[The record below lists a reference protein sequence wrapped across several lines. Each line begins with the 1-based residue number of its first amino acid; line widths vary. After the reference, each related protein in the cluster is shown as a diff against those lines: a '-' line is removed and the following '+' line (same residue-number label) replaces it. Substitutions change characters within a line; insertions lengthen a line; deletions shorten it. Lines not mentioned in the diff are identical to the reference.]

1 MTSLEQIAAEQKQY
15 EDALQEELALDKSTM
30 HKPQKVQLDTTLVK
44 DGRTIHLRR
53 DEHYFQSQP
62 LLEPFIDALNAKVR
76 VDDVDYENQKA
87 TVTFLDNS
95 DHKMTI
101 DCDEL
106 LSQEYLCESDVVSP
120 RSQITEHFAPLMGD
134 FARVLGEAA
143 TKD

>member
-1 MTSLEQIAAEQKQY
+1 MASLEQIVAEQKQY
-15 EDALQEELALDKSTM
+15 EDSLREELTLDKSTR

-44 DGRTIHLRR
+44 DGHTIHLRR
-53 DEHYFQSQP
+53 DERYFQTQP

-76 VDDVDYENQKA
+76 VDEVDYENQKA

-95 DHKMTI
+95 AHKMTL

-106 LSQEYLCESDVVSP
+106 LSQEYLCESDVASP
-120 RSQITEHFAPLMGD
+120 RTRITEHFAPLMGD
-134 FARVLGEAA
+134 FARVLGEAV